1 MIPRPYE
8 SAGFEQSDTSL
19 ETPKAIFEN
28 PELLEECYSKAN
40 TYLEEYRIKLDK
52 DTFPHYSSTVLARA
66 NEEVKRMEQ
75 IFAEQDA
82 EEEKVA
88 RKVSVIMEAILTSQT
103 ENDWFGPDAQMITPS
118 RYDDIK
124 NGIDGCLEFS
134 DAHTA
139 DYLALSIDFTYSHN
153 SGLSRNIRDI
163 EASIRSGTLSKMD
176 FFVSSQLVPSDE
188 KESEEVPRFVGSKSG
203 IPKVVVGCDA
213 EHITEMA
220 QLWIEGKNKTLSTH
234 PARLILLDQMIL
246 QMEHYITIAEDAD
259 RPQIAEIYRRDL
271 TIVRNVRAQ
280 VAPEVILSETDRVTE
295 SIRELTQR

>member
-1 MIPRPYE
+1 MIPKSHE
-8 SAGFEQSDTSL
+8 SAGFEQSNTSL
-19 ETPKAIFEN
+19 ETPKTIFEN
-28 PELLEECYSKAN
+28 PELLEECYKKADA
-40 TYLEEYRIKLDK
+40 YLGEYRIKLDK
-52 DTFPHYSSTVLARA
+52 DTFPHYSSTVLTRA
-66 NEEVKRMEQ
+66 NEEVRQMERQ
-75 IFAEQDA
+75 FAEQDI

-124 NGIDGCLEFS
+124 NGVDGCLEFT

-153 SGLSRNIRDI
+153 SGLSRKIRGI
-163 EASIRSGTLSKMD
+163 EASIKAGTLSKMD

-188 KESEEVPRFVGSKSG
+188 TESEMVPRFVGSKSG

-213 EHITEMA
+213 EHVTEMA
-220 QLWIEGKNKTLSTH
+220 QLWVEGKNKTLSTH

-259 RPQIAEIYRRDL
+259 RPQIAEIYRRDFA
-271 TIVRNVRAQ
+271 IVQNVRAQ
-280 VAPEVILSETDRVTE
+280 VAPEVILSKTDRVTE
-295 SIRELTQR
+295 GIRELIRH